1 MIQYKNKLTE
11 VLSTKYREMISKVLF
26 LSILHTEILC
36 ED

>member
-1 MIQYKNKLTE
+1 MIQYKNKLSE

-26 LSILHTEILC
+26 LSISDTEIFY

>member
-11 VLSTKYREMISKVLF
+11 VLSTKYREMISEVLF
-26 LSILHTEILC
+26 LSIPHTEIFC